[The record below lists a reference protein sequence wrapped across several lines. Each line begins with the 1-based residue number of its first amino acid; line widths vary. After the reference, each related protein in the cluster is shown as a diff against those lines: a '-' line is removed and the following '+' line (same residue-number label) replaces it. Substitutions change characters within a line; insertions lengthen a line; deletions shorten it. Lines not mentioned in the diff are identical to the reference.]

1 MTRVIRKRTHRLVLC
16 LCLLALGCP
25 ASLQARR
32 ITVSLAN
39 PAYGIQP
46 GADNKQ
52 FCSQLRHLLDSLRQ
66 IAGPSDEVVI
76 KLQRGAEYHLYVDDA
91 MPEEMYISNHDQD
104 QPKRVGIR
112 LKGWSNLT
120 LQGNGAQFICHGRML
135 PVALTESRRCTLK
148 GFAIDFDNPHITQIE
163 VLRSDTTSGITFRVA
178 PWVRHRIN
186 DKGHFEAY
194 GDGWTHVPFGG
205 IAFEKKSRHIVY
217 RTSDIGANLNEVR
230 RIADDIYVAP
240 HWRDT
245 RLVPT
250 TIVALRSYHRP
261 APGIFLADDE
271 DTDISEVKVHY
282 AEGMGLLAQ
291 RCNNIKLSKFGVC
304 LRGADDPRYFTTQAD
319 ATHFSQCRGVITSV
333 GGLYEGMMDDAI
345 NVHGIYLKVMERID
359 SYTLRLAYGHN
370 QSWGFAWG
378 DVGDKV
384 RFVDAKRM
392 QDVGVACHIASI
404 KPADRTTVLGCKEFV
419 VSFDEQV
426 PEEVVGGGRYG
437 AEDMDWTPE
446 VYFADNIVRNNRARG
461 ALFSSPLRTVCE
473 RNLFDH
479 TSGSAIVLCG
489 DCNGWFESGAVR
501 DLVIRKNRFANALT
515 CLFQFTNA
523 VISIYPEIPDIK
535 SQTACFHGGKHDA
548 IVITDNIFETFDH
561 PLLYAKSTHG
571 LRFENNKVVKNNDYP
586 AFHPNNKPVCLEH
599 VEDCTAPGY
608 DIK

>member
-1 MTRVIRKRTHRLVLC
+1 
-16 LCLLALGCP
+16 
-25 ASLQARR
+25 
-32 ITVSLAN
+32 
-39 PAYGIQP
+39 
-46 GADNKQ
+46 
-52 FCSQLRHLLDSLRQ
+52 
-66 IAGPSDEVVI
+66 
-76 KLQRGAEYHLYVDDA
+76 
-91 MPEEMYISNHDQD
+91 
-104 QPKRVGIR
+104 
-112 LKGWSNLT
+112 
-120 LQGNGAQFICHGRML
+120 
-135 PVALTESRRCTLK
+135 
-148 GFAIDFDNPHITQIE
+148 
-163 VLRSDTTSGITFRVA
+163 
-178 PWVRHRIN
+178 
-186 DKGHFEAY
+186 
-194 GDGWTHVPFGG
+194 
-205 IAFEKKSRHIVY
+205 
-217 RTSDIGANLNEVR
+217 
-230 RIADDIYVAP
+230 
-240 HWRDT
+240 
-245 RLVPT
+245 
-250 TIVALRSYHRP
+250 
-261 APGIFLADDE
+261 
-271 DTDISEVKVHY
+271 
-282 AEGMGLLAQ
+282 
-291 RCNNIKLSKFGVC
+291 
-304 LRGADDPRYFTTQAD
+304 
-319 ATHFSQCRGVITSV
+319 
-333 GGLYEGMMDDAI
+333 MDDAI

-359 SYTLRLAYGHN
+359 SHTLRLAYGHN

-384 RFVDAKRM
+384 RVVDAKRM

-501 DLVIRKNRFANALT
+501 DLVIRKNRFVNALT